1 MHSKSFAAQNHTAS
15 SGNHAMHIAIC
26 DDNVGDRK
34 QLERLLK
41 RESDRRISTTGVLY
55 IDSYG
60 NTEAIM
66 KSPMIYDAF
75 FIDMAS
81 GDIDGRKLAEL
92 LFHAGVTAP
101 IVLCV
106 SSIDYR
112 SSYAASGDIAPEN
125 ILFMDKPIKKAELTD
140 TLDRLIALKAQAVP
154 TIELRGEKE
163 TKYVTEDDIVYAKA
177 SGNYIHVYLKDG
189 SIADVLST
197 IDNFY
202 SQLASYTHYAA
213 VSRSSMVNVTY
224 LKKVSFTKLVLLDD
238 TVIRTTPSYAA
249 DIKKALQQFVE
260 EL

>member
-1 MHSKSFAAQNHTAS
+1 MHSKSSETQNTSPGHHS
-15 SGNHAMHIAIC
+15 MHIAIC

-34 QLERLLK
+34 QLERLLQ
-41 RESDRRISTTGVLY
+41 RESDKRIYTTGVLY

-75 FIDMAS
+75 FIDMVT
-81 GDIDGRKLAEL
+81 GDIDGAKLAL
-92 LFHAGVTAP
+92 LLSDAGVTAP
-101 IVLCV
+101 IVLCTSAINYREAFV
-106 SSIDYR
+106 SP
-112 SSYAASGDIAPEN
+112 GNPLPEN
-125 ILFMDKPIKKAELTD
+125 IIFLDKPIKKAELSE

-189 SIADVLST
+189 SIVDVLST

-202 SQLASYTHYAA
+202 SQLACYTHYAA
-213 VSRSSMVNVTY
+213 VSRTSMINVTY
-224 LKKVSFTKLVLLDD
+224 LKRVSFTKLVLLDD
-238 TVIRTTPSYAA
+238 TVIRTTPPYAS

>member
-1 MHSKSFAAQNHTAS
+1 MHSKSFAVQNNTVS
-15 SGNHAMHIAIC
+15 TGNHAMHIAIC

-34 QLERLLK
+34 QLERLLQ
-41 RESDRRISTTGVLY
+41 RESDKRTATTGVLY

-75 FIDMAS
+75 FIDMVTGA
-81 GDIDGRKLAEL
+81 IDGARLAGL
-92 LFHAGVTAP
+92 LFDAGVTAP
-101 IVLCV
+101 VVLCV

-112 SSYAASGDIAPEN
+112 SAYNASGNTAPDN
-125 ILFMDKPIKKAELTD
+125 IVFLDKPIRKAELSD

-163 TKYVTEDDIVYAKA
+163 TRYVTEDDIVYAKA
-177 SGNYIHVYLKDG
+177 SGNYIHVFLRDG
-189 SIADVLST
+189 SIVDVLST

-213 VSRSSMVNVTY
+213 VSRTSMINVTY

-238 TVIRTTPSYAA
+238 TVIRTTPPYAA
-249 DIKKALQQFVE
+249 DIKKALHQFVE